1 MNKKKQKGFTSGNS
15 TWLPVNEN
23 YVTLNLEAQ
32 KLAPKSPFKIFQA
45 LTAARKTDAIKRG
58 SLQQQV
64 LSDHVFAFTRELA
77 GSLSYLVV
85 VNTAYANT
93 QVDVRQV
100 FDTLPASGTAYSVS
114 MDSTLDVG

>member
-1 MNKKKQKGFTSGNS
+1 M
-15 TWLPVNEN
+15 NEN

-32 KLAPKSPFKIFQA
+32 KLATRSPFKNFQA

-64 LSDHVFAFTRELA
+64 LSEHVFAFTRELA

-85 VNTAYANT
+85 VNTDYANT

-100 FDTLPASGTAYSVS
+100 FDQLPTTGTAYTFSL
-114 MDSTLDVG
+114 DSTLDVG